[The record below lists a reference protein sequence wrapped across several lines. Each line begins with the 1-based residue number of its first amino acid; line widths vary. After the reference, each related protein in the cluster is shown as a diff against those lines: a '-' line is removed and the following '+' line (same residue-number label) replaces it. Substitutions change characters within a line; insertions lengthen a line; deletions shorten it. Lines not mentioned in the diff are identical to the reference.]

1 MLKRTCT
8 DSCRILAALMLLAVG
23 ACSADKESAD
33 PPRAIAP
40 SAEESVDPGNVSPPN
55 LPKVP
60 IVRNERGAIK
70 DLTLAECKT
79 DAGPQTVSGEMTSS
93 AKVPVDYLVTVSW
106 TTSAGDVMGRGFAVV
121 QDIEPGATESFEISA
136 KVKDGATQCVKGAS
150 YRPNRMIFHLLSR
163 TPVRCERI
171 PVPSDGE
178 RVGFPGS

>member
-8 DSCRILAALMLLAVG
+8 ALAAVLMLLAVG
-23 ACSADKESAD
+23 ACSKDKESAD
-33 PPRAIAP
+33 PPKPSP

-79 DAGPQTVSGEMTSS
+79 DAGAQTVSGEITSS

-106 TTSAGDVMGRGFAVV
+106 TTSTGDVMGRGFAVV
-121 QDIEPGATESFEISA
+121 QDIEPGATESFDISA

-150 YRPNRMIFHLLSR
+150 FG
-163 TPVRCERI
+163 RI
-171 PVPSDGE
+171 G
-178 RVGFPGS
+178 